1 MMQIDE
7 RRVAALTEAA
17 KPVGQIV
24 GETEPGMLAGVVS
37 ELPRGVA
44 LGSYRTIGAVADVA
58 ASAYQPLLTGLE
70 RATGIEAMNPFSEV
84 ARSADQFARGYMP
97 DPLTTGMAG
106 QMVNGVASV
115 ITQVGLGAGA
125 ALASGGAGIG
135 AMWAGSATA
144 GGATG
149 RGTYQEM
156 TEKGVDPNTALNAA
170 FVDAVATGGGALLP
184 GAIGYAGAAA
194 PFAAAGVGVG
204 RAGFV
209 GLNAAYGAASNMA
222 LGIAQRG
229 SIYNLLK
236 EGGYDTMADQ
246 YKPMDAAALAAEGIL
261 GGVFAAGGAAAG
273 LSWRAQGTVDA
284 ALAARDSAHAN
295 VATAP
300 GIPTEPGDATAHRSA
315 MDSAVAA
322 LAQGREVD
330 MRGTGVDAAAFLP
343 RASDPAPARMALGYY
358 ADELPASQRYFPSQ
372 QLAGL
377 ALEQRRTLRYD
388 AAELNEYAAHIEQE
402 YELPAGLINAL
413 KNAGERSNS
422 NQISPAG
429 ARGVMQFMPENLRKY
444 GVTDATDPVQMIE
457 AAGRYLRDTMRQY
470 GGNVDAMIADYNG
483 GPRQARE
490 VLAGRQPKAKET
502 RDYLARVREW
512 MGRDS
517 FAERGQPTE
526 TLPRFPAEQ
535 ARAAAAI
542 DQEVTRL
549 EGVRAETLASGA
561 NEAELGQVA
570 RMRDELAE
578 VTQMRQGMDEEP
590 TIRARAKEIQGSEAQ
605 VSYKQALSRARK
617 QISQEVGDVDARIA
631 RLQASLEQNRDA
643 AQALQRLSEIDAQ
656 LADLRDNRA
665 AIEAPAVERTPISA
679 AVADIAAVPVRSAE
693 AQSMSTAGHQ
703 AESAPVRLPVEEAG
717 AQTAGVPR
725 ANAAVSEAAPAR
737 PSPAAEPAQSGAM
750 RAEPTAP
757 GRARS
762 AGGASDIETQA
773 GLALLDEQGDI
784 RVLVE
789 DENGGAREVSL
800 REELRAAEAELEYGT
815 PEALNAAVMCAL
827 MRGA

>member
-1 MMQIDE
+1 MTQIDE
-7 RRVAALTEAA
+7 RRVAALAA
-17 KPVGQIV
+17 ASKPVGQIV
-24 GETEPGMLAGVVS
+24 GEAEPSAFAGVAS
-37 ELPRGVA
+37 EVPRGVA
-44 LGSYRTIGAVADVA
+44 LGSYRAIGAVADLA

-70 RATGIEAMNPFSEV
+70 RATGVEAMNPFSEV
-84 ARSADQFARGYMP
+84 ARSADQFARVYMP

-106 QMVNGVASV
+106 QLVNGVASV

-125 ALASGGAGIG
+125 ALASGGTGIG

-156 TEKGVDPNTALNAA
+156 TERGVDANTALNAA

-229 SIYNLLK
+229 SIHNLLK
-236 EGGYDTMADQ
+236 AGGYDTMAEQ

-315 MDSAVAA
+315 MDSAVTA

-343 RASDPAPARMALGYY
+343 RASDPTPARMALGYY
-358 ADELPASQRYFPSQ
+358 ADELPASQRYFPSR
-372 QLAGL
+372 QLTGVAV
-377 ALEQRRTLRYD
+377 EQRRTLRYD

-422 NQISPAG
+422 NQTSPAG

-444 GVTDATDPVQMIE
+444 GVTDATDPVQMID

-517 FAERGQPTE
+517 FSERGQPTE

-542 DQEVTRL
+542 DQEVIRL
-549 EGVRAETLASGA
+549 EGARAEMLATGA

-578 VTQMRQGMDEEP
+578 VTQMRQGMGEEP
-590 TIRARAKEIQGSEAQ
+590 AIRARAKEIQGSESR

-617 QISQEVGDVDARIA
+617 QISQEVGDVDARIQ
-631 RLQASLEQNRDA
+631 RLEASLEQNRDA
-643 AQALQRLSEIDAQ
+643 AQALQRLGEIDAR
-656 LADLRDNRA
+656 LADLRETRA
-665 AIEAPAVERTPISA
+665 AIDAPAAARTPISA
-679 AVADIAAVPVRSAE
+679 AIEDVTTAPARSAE
-693 AQSMSTAGHQ
+693 VQPIVTAGGQ
-703 AESAPVRLPVEEAG
+703 AESAPVRLPGESADV
-717 AQTAGVPR
+717 QPAGVPR
-725 ANAAVSEAAPAR
+725 ANAAAAGVAPVRQGPAV
-737 PSPAAEPAQSGAM
+737 EPAQPSAM
-750 RAEPTAP
+750 RAEPTAQDG
-757 GRARS
+757 GRAS
-762 AGGASDIETQA
+762 GGQTDIETQA

-789 DENGGAREVSL
+789 DENGGTREVSL

-827 MRGA
+827 MRGG